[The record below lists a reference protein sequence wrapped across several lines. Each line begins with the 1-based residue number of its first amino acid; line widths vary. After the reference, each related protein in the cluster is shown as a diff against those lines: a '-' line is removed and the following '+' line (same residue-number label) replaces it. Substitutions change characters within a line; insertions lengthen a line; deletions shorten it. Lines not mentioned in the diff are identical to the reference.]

1 MKIKDLKKLK
11 GVQKVLCRTSAL
23 VEVAKNGKEYIKL
36 TFDDGKSTI
45 SVFVWEKD
53 KNYNHYKTIPSNSSL
68 TEAELEYLGKN
79 GSGYDEYKLHGV
91 TIKEDVS
98 LSDCVE
104 IEKLKNELKGI
115 LKNMKNKSL
124 KEVAFKLCSDEEILE
139 GLFNSPASEK
149 SGYSFKGGLLAHVV
163 RLCKSSIALS
173 EVYNAWNF
181 NKGGFNEGLDT
192 DLLIVCS
199 LLHDIGKVKYYEI
212 NDGEVE
218 KTFNG
223 ELFESSYLTVGI
235 MKDIL
240 NSCDLTEEQ
249 KTLIEHAVT
258 ASKGSLAF
266 GALNTPRTKEA
277 NVFHCLER
285 IDSMMGNFEYM
296 QRISINGE
304 FQKLYDKQYC
314 LIGFDEV

>member
-1 MKIKDLKKLK
+1 MEIKDLRKTK
-11 GVQKVLCRTSAL
+11 GVQNVLCRTSVL
-23 VEVAKNGKEYIKL
+23 VEVAKNGKEYLKL
-36 TFDDGKSTI
+36 TFDDGKSAI
-45 SVFVWEKD
+45 SMFIWDKD
-53 KNYNHYKTIPSNSSL
+53 KNFNNYKAIPYHSL
-68 TEAELEYLGKN
+68 TEIEVEYLGKN
-79 GSGYDEYKLHGV
+79 ASGYDDYKLHSITV
-91 TIKEDVS
+91 KEDVS
-98 LSDCVE
+98 LVDCVE
-104 IEKLKNELKGI
+104 IEPLKNELKSI

-124 KEVAFKLCSDEEILE
+124 KEVAFKLCSDKEVIE
-139 GLFNSPASEK
+139 GLFNAPASEK

-163 RLCKSSIALS
+163 RLCKSAIALS
-173 EVYNAWNF
+173 EVYNLWDF

-212 NDGEVE
+212 NEGEVE

-240 NSCDLTEEQ
+240 NDCDLTEEQ
-249 KTLIEHAVT
+249 KALIEHAVT
-258 ASKGSLAF
+258 SSKGSLSF

-285 IDSMMGNFEYM
+285 IDTMMGNFEYM
-296 QRISINGE
+296 QRVSINGE
-304 FQKLYDKQYC
+304 FQKLHDKQYC